1 MLLLVFNGVKKKIE
15 FLCSSWQS
23 FQKLGFNILKS
34 ISDPACAA
42 VDETEDVSSSWP
54 ESSVENVTSRRN
66 SNSYVLEKRSAAAA
80 SSSLI
85 FVKLYLSRAAAAEC
99 QHKPSDLSEFC
110 QKKAQPRVTSFQ
122 SKSWIGVKKNRNN
135 IHSKIR
141 PAEFGATVHTVT
153 VWQDILQQ

>member
-1 MLLLVFNGVKKKIE
+1 M
-15 FLCSSWQS
+15 
-23 FQKLGFNILKS
+23 
-34 ISDPACAA
+34 
-42 VDETEDVSSSWP
+42 DETEDVSSSWP

-66 SNSYVLEKRSAAAA
+66 SNSYVLEKRSAAA

-122 SKSWIGVKKNRNN
+122 SKSWIGVKKKNRNN

-141 PAEFGATVHTVT
+141 PAEFGATVQTVT

>member
-1 MLLLVFNGVKKKIE
+1 M
-15 FLCSSWQS
+15 
-23 FQKLGFNILKS
+23 
-34 ISDPACAA
+34 
-42 VDETEDVSSSWP
+42 DETEDVSSSWP

-122 SKSWIGVKKNRNN
+122 SKSWIGVKKKNRNN

-141 PAEFGATVHTVT
+141 PAEFEATVHTVT